1 MNPHQINAAKNGL
14 HWIIG
19 LTDESEVVE
28 TEFQQSNG
36 LHSGFGCSCGAEFE
50 DKSEAISHLRE
61 IDTGKSGE
69 EVRQFPSEVA
79 SETHTAEAGFNHA
92 DLGVSVCERC
102 ESPSLNLLREM
113 EGFVLTCARCEATLM
128 DPFYPLGWEDQWNPP
143 PGDDEETL
151 AIPSFDDLQVTYSGG
166 HAYLSGPA
174 EAWERLKQAA
184 DDIHRELTD

>member
-1 MNPHQINAAKNGL
+1 MNTHQINAAKNGL
-14 HWIIG
+14 LWTIG
-19 LTDESEVVE
+19 LTAESEVVE
-28 TEFQQSNG
+28 TEFQQSDG
-36 LHSGFGCSCGAEFE
+36 LHNGFGCSCGVEFE

-61 IDTGKSGE
+61 IDAETSGE
-69 EVRQFPSEVA
+69 EVRRFPSEDV
-79 SETHTAEAGFNHA
+79 SEAHLGEADFDHA
-92 DLGVSVCERC
+92 DLGVSVCGRC

-128 DPFYPLGWEDQWNPP
+128 DSFYPAGWEDQWKPAT
-143 PGDDEETL
+143 GEDEETL

-174 EAWERLKQAA
+174 EAWGRLKRAA